1 MFKRERLNELEAS
14 AQLLVAQADMYRGLL
29 GVDSASVQRRLG
41 WLNRLTESLRPAG
54 PWLLGGAFAAG
65 LLAMR
70 GWRGRLRWIP
80 AAFSAWRIARGLLDH
95 NR

>member
-1 MFKRERLNELEAS
+1 MFNRERLNELEAS
-14 AQLLVAQADMYRGLL
+14 AQLLVAQAEIYRGLL
-29 GVDSASVQRRLG
+29 GAESASVQRRLG

-54 PWLLGGAFAAG
+54 PWLLGGAVAAG

-70 GWRGRLRWIP
+70 GWSRALRWVP
-80 AAFSAWRIARGLLDH
+80 AALSGWRIARSFLGH